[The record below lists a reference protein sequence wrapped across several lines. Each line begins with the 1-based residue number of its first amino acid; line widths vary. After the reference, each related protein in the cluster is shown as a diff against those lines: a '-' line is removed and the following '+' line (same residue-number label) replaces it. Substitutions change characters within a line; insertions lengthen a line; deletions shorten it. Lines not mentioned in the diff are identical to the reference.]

1 MASVEAM
8 IACSLEISAVVIV
21 IVIVEV
27 RRARV
32 TPVISIEPIF
42 DGCKVAVPSSE
53 VEPESSRL
61 LI

>member
-42 DGCKVAVPSSE
+42 DGCMVAVPSSE